1 MFDCLIL
8 DNFQFCSEFAQ
19 HTGGCKVHLFIDEF
33 VINKETLRTF
43 DAMNKKID
51 ESCYVW
57 LSIARATNKTND
69 MFKIWLEEKRQIGY
83 VIPNLEYPLRNSR
96 EILDFERKLETK
108 MGTEASG
115 SNLKQVFKN
124 IKQSF
129 QNKGKLKPLI
139 KAC

>member
-8 DNFQFCSEFAQ
+8 DNFHFCSGFAQ
-19 HTGGCKVHLFIDEF
+19 PTGGCKVHLFIDEL
-33 VINKETLRTF
+33 VINEETLILF

-51 ESCYVW
+51 ATSFVW
-57 LSIARATNKTND
+57 LSIARTTNATND
-69 MFKIWLEEKRQIGY
+69 IFKRWLENKREIGY
-83 VIPNLEYPLRNSR
+83 VIPNLEYPLRNSK

-108 MGTEASG
+108 MGTEPSG
-115 SNLKQVFKN
+115 SNLKKVFKN

-129 QNKGKLKPLI
+129 QNKGKLKPFI